1 MSAALALAGKGRQ
14 KTIVTGSS
22 RSIGASIARRLA
34 SDGAS
39 VVINYV
45 NDAAAAESV
54 VSAIAAEGKGK
65 AVSVKA
71 DVSTVAGAK
80 VLLDQSLS
88 AFGKLDILV
97 LNAGIMGS
105 KVLAD
110 VDEAFYESHFA
121 INVKGPLFLTKL
133 AAPLIPAGGR
143 IIFLSTS
150 LAHASS
156 VLPNALVYVASKG
169 AVEQLSRV
177 LAKDLGARGVTVNTV
192 SPGPTDTD
200 LFRAG
205 KPEQVIQFIANQAP
219 AKRLGKPEE
228 IGPVVAFLASE
239 GASWVNGQNILV
251 NGGFVV

>member
-1 MSAALALAGKGRQ
+1 MSALALAGKVA
-14 KTIVTGSS
+14 IVTGSS

-39 VVINYV
+39 VVVNYV
-45 NDAAAAESV
+45 NDATAAESV
-54 VSAIAAEGKGK
+54 VSAIHAEGTGK

-71 DVSTVAGAK
+71 DVSTVDGAK
-80 VLLDQSLS
+80 SLLDQSIG

-110 VDEAFYESHFA
+110 VDEAFYDSHFN

-133 AAPLIPAGGR
+133 AAPLIPPGGR
-143 IIFLSTS
+143 IVFLSTS
-150 LAHASS
+150 LARAST

-169 AVEQLSRV
+169 AVEQMARV
-177 LAKDLGARGVTVNTV
+177 LAKELGARGVTVNTV

-205 KPEQVIQFIANQAP
+205 KSEQQIQFIANLAP

-251 NGGFVV
+251 NGVSRPHG